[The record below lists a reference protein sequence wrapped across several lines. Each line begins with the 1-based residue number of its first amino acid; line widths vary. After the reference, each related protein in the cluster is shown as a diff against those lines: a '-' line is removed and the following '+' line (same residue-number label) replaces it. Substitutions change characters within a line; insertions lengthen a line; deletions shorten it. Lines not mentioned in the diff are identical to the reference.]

1 MEKKIRFFEEEIL
14 EVRTLCSLQITEN
27 KLDSVKL
34 KGQMRILCDNNN
46 VLDIYN
52 VFDKHT
58 QKLIVE
64 NESLREKNLILE
76 SKKTEYFSTN
86 INENNDNNENDFE
99 LDLTAIEIKKNAKLY
114 SKFNSILNEN
124 INLKKNL
131 DDMYGKER
139 AYVLSQKLARD
150 ASRRLNV
157 SHQDSLRLKK
167 ELDYERAACAQLGAF
182 TVFRLFYRWAVLL
195 YP

>member
-1 MEKKIRFFEEEIL
+1 MEKKLRFFEEEIL
-14 EVRTLCSLQITEN
+14 EVRTHCSLQITES

-34 KGQMRILCDNNN
+34 KGQMRVLCTNHN

-52 VFDKHT
+52 IFDIHT

-76 SKKTEYFSTN
+76 SKKIDNFLSKQNLSLSMTSKNKEKNDEKRGKTSDIFEDLH
-86 INENNDNNENDFE
+86 IDDNNDNNFE
-99 LDLTAIEIKKNAKLY
+99 LDLTAIEIKKNAKLC
-114 SKFNSILNEN
+114 SKFNAILNEN

-139 AYVLSQKLARD
+139 QYVLSQKLARD
-150 ASRRLNV
+150 ASRRLV
-157 SHQDSLRLKK
+157 
-167 ELDYERAACAQLGAF
+167 Y
-182 TVFRLFYRWAVLL
+182 VYI
-195 YP
+195 